1 MNWTPNRPASDD
13 DIAKLMHSIKV
24 ELPEVY
30 LDLLRR
36 YNGGEGE
43 IALPPVWLQLWS
55 IDEVIENN
63 GLDLFMGE
71 FQDYLF
77 FASNGGMES
86 IAMRKSPSGTMEII
100 MLDMIAGLSS
110 VEVISDDFVMFEKA
124 IGHIYK
130 A

>member
-1 MNWTPNRPASDD
+1 MNWTPNQPASDN
-13 DIAKLMHSIKV
+13 DIAKLIHTIKF

-43 IALPPVWLQLWS
+43 IALPPMWLQLWN

-71 FQDYLF
+71 FHDYFF
-77 FASNGGMES
+77 FASNGGLES
-86 IAMRKSPSGTMEII
+86 IAMRKLPSGTMEII
-100 MLDMIAGLSS
+100 MVDMIAGLSS

-124 IGHIYK
+124 IGHTYK